1 MDFLKENI
9 KNITVNG
16 VIESLGEYNADLIE
30 LRAHEG
36 VSILDE
42 DGDTLHFSMLLI
54 PKSLSDKINLSKK
67 MTLNIIRIKSKKRL
81 IGSVYAV
88 KAEDEIGYIDSELS
102 LQATKSLIRA
112 NYKRSMGSNPGMI
125 LMSATFLFF
134 FGWFGLGM
142 YFNNATSGAVVAGGM
157 IMAFYLWP
165 LIVPSLANIKEHLLM
180 PLSQG
185 YKDVRAT
192 ASKY

>member
-1 MDFLKENI
+1 MNFLKENI
-9 KNITVNG
+9 KDIIVNG
-16 VIESLGEYNADLIE
+16 IIKSLGEYDTSLME
-30 LRAHEG
+30 VRVHEG

-42 DGDTLHFSMLLI
+42 EGDTLHFSMLLI
-54 PKSLSDKINLSKK
+54 PKSLSDKINLGEK

-81 IGSVYAV
+81 VGSVYAV
-88 KAEDEIGYIDSELS
+88 KTEGDIGYIDSELS

-112 NYKRSMGSNPGMI
+112 NYKRCMGGNPGAI

-134 FGWFGLGM
+134 FGWFGFGV
-142 YFNNATSGAVVAGGM
+142 YFNNVMSGGVASGCM
-157 IMAFYLWP
+157 TLAFYFWP
-165 LIVPSLANIKEHLLM
+165 LLVPSLTNVKEHLLS